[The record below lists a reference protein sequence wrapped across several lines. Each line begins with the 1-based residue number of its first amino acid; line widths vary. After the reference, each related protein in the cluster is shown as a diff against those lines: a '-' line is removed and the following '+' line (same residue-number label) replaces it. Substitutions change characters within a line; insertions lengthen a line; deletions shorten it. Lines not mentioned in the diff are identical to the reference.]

1 MAPHGFEHLERQLD
15 GSIVA
20 LRPMRAEH
28 AEALFQA
35 ALLDRSSYR
44 YTTVPSTLNEAEA
57 YVALAL
63 EEQAKGTVVPFVLTA
78 LDTGEV
84 IGTSRFLNLRWYF
97 DRTTPDLVEIGG
109 TWLRADVQRTG
120 VNTEAKLLLLT
131 LAFEDY
137 EVFKVDLKTD
147 ARNDRSA
154 RAMERI
160 GATFEGILRQ
170 AHASLVI
177 DEVGQLRDSAMY
189 AVLRDD
195 WPRVREILLEL
206 TRKYR

>member
-1 MAPHGFEHLERQLD
+1 MAHQGFEHLERQLD

-28 AEALFQA
+28 VVALLQA

-44 YTTVPSTLNEAEA
+44 YTTVPSTLKEAED

>member
-1 MAPHGFEHLERQLD
+1 MAHQGFEHLERQLD

-28 AEALFQA
+28 AEALLQA

-44 YTTVPSTLNEAEA
+44 YTTVPSTLNEAED